1 MPRGRRVYHALGP
14 ASGGGFQTFFGHP
27 GYAAVFLA
35 INGLILLAGER
46 FRRRSSLAADEV
58 ADRQREDAELVAA
71 GVSAYLS
78 VRFLLRYLRTRTLT
92 PFGIYCLLAGVAS
105 FVYLGVIQ

>member
-1 MPRGRRVYHALGP
+1 MATPSLLIP
-14 ASGGGFQTFFGHP
+14 ASRARICAEP
-27 GYAAVFLA
+27 
-35 INGLILLAGER
+35 ILVG
-46 FRRRSSLAADEV
+46 SL
-58 ADRQREDAELVAA
+58 LA

>member
-1 MPRGRRVYHALGP
+1 MAGGCTTHSCPP
-14 ASGGGFQTFFGHP
+14 AACWP
-27 GYAAVFLA
+27 
-35 INGLILLAGER
+35 
-46 FRRRSSLAADEV
+46 
-58 ADRQREDAELVAA
+58 